1 MDAVYT
7 TRLGGVSEGPLRELN
22 LSMSVGDGL
31 HRVLANRD
39 LAARAIGRG
48 PWWSTVKQV
57 HGAEIVVAHPTAG
70 RGPAGRHREADG
82 QWTEDTDPTLA
93 VLSADCV
100 LVLAVGDAGR
110 IGVAHA
116 GWRGIVAGVVENIV
130 RATEA
135 SRVFLGPAI
144 GPCCFEVGAEV
155 RREFAMRWPEAVTDE
170 RHVDLWAAAEAAARA
185 GGASDVGAA
194 RLCTSCHEDLFFS
207 HRRDKG
213 FTGRQALLARI
224 GRANEV
230 SGAKV
235 AGDG

>member
-1 MDAVYT
+1 
-7 TRLGGVSEGPLRELN
+7 
-22 LSMSVGDGL
+22 MSVGDGL

-82 QWTEDTDPTLA
+82 QWTEDTEPTLA

-130 RATEA
+130 RATQA
-135 SRVFLGPAI
+135 VPGLPRPGHR
-144 GPCCFEVGAEV
+144 PCCFEVGAEV
-155 RREFAMRWPEAVTDE
+155 RGEFAMRWPE
-170 RHVDLWAAAEAAARA
+170 
-185 GGASDVGAA
+185 
-194 RLCTSCHEDLFFS
+194 
-207 HRRDKG
+207 
-213 FTGRQALLARI
+213 TGRRRAPRGSVGG
-224 GRANEV
+224 GRSSRADRGRV
-230 SGAKV
+230 GRRRGTAVHVLS
-235 AGDG
+235 